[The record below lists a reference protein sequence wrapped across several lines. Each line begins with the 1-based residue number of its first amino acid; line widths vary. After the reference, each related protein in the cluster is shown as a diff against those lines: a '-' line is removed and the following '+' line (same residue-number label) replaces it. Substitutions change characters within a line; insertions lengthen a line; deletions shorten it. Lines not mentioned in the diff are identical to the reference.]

1 MLRQTDSP
9 HSFIKFRGGTWRV
22 TSHNIHQPM
31 LRAAYAGGNIASNR
45 SPLAGFRTSLLGRAI
60 R

>member
-9 HSFIKFRGGTWRV
+9 HSFIEYRGGTWKV
-22 TSHNIHQPM
+22 TPHNQPM
-31 LRAAYAGGNIASNR
+31 LRAAYAGGNIASIP
-45 SPLAGFRTSLLGRAI
+45 SPLVGFRAYLPGRAI

>member
-9 HSFIKFRGGTWRV
+9 HSFIEYRGGTWKV
-22 TSHNIHQPM
+22 TPHNQPM

>member
-9 HSFIKFRGGTWRV
+9 HWFLVYRGGTWKV
-22 TSHNIHQPM
+22 TSHHHPM
-31 LRAAYAGGNIASNR
+31 LRAAYDGGNIASNR
-45 SPLAGFRTSLLGRAI
+45 SPLAGFRTSLPARQP